1 VKRIVISA
9 LAIGFLLTGCSSR
22 SKLKAPSE
30 QGVSV
35 GDGGDEELFA
45 ETATFEVVAGKPQR
59 LMVGLST
66 KDQRVLAGGSVT
78 FSLSPADTDKT
89 EKPLVINAPF
99 LGLPGMPVVSGTAR
113 IGRPSAGVG
122 VYAANVNIPTAGFWT
137 IDVASADRKL
147 AQTAVEVIAKPQVPA
162 VGDPAPLTK
171 NLTLASPGV
180 QQQWLDS
187 TASVESPADPLLH
200 STVIADA
207 IAAKRPLVIVV
218 STPAYCVSRFCG
230 PVTELIRTRAEKAVG
245 TDLAFVHLEVWRE
258 FEKTVVN
265 KGAAEWIL
273 TNGAQGNEPWVFVV
287 DRDGRIAARFDN
299 VIDEPSLDAA
309 IDAASKVSG

>member
-1 VKRIVISA
+1 MKRILVGI
-9 LAIGFLLTGCSSR
+9 LTVGVTFSGCSGGD
-22 SKLKAPSE
+22 SKPKASSG

-35 GDGGDEELFA
+35 GDAGPNELFA

-78 FSLSPADTDKT
+78 FSLIPADADKSA
-89 EKPLVINAPF
+89 KPLVVNAPF
-99 LGLPGMPVVSGTAR
+99 LGLPGMPVVSGDAR
-113 IGRPSAGVG
+113 IGRPSTGIG
-122 VYAANVNIPTAGFWT
+122 VYATNVTIPTPGFWT
-137 IDVASADRKL
+137 IDIAAADKKV
-147 AQTAVEVIAKPQVPA
+147 AQTAVEVLAKSQVPA
-162 VGDPAPLTK
+162 VGELAPLTK
-171 NLTLASPGV
+171 NLTLTSPGV

-187 TASVESPADPLLH
+187 TASAESPADPLLH

-230 PVTELIRTRAEKAVG
+230 PVTELIRTRGEKAEG

-265 KGAAEWIL
+265 RGAADWIL
-273 TNGAQGNEPWVFVV
+273 ANGAEGREPWVFIVG
-287 DRDGRIAARFDN
+287 RDGRITARFDN
-299 VIDEPSLDAA
+299 VIDEASLDAA
-309 IDAASKVSG
+309 ITAVSK

>member
-1 VKRIVISA
+1 MKRTFIRA
-9 LAIGFLLTGCSSR
+9 LIFGLMFTGCSSDPKPKT
-22 SKLKAPSE
+22 SSE
-30 QGVSV
+30 QGVSA
-35 GDGGDEELFA
+35 GDGGPNELFA

-78 FSLSPADTDKT
+78 FSLTPADSGKPI
-89 EKPLVINAPF
+89 KPLVIDAPF
-99 LGLPGMPVVSGTAR
+99 LGLPGMPVVSGEAR
-113 IGRPSAGVG
+113 IGRPSAGIG
-122 VYAANVNIPTAGFWT
+122 VYAASVNVPTAGFWT

-147 AQTAVEVIAKPQVPA
+147 AQTAFEVLAKPQVPA

-187 TASVESPADPLLH
+187 TASAESPADPLLH

-207 IAAKRPLVIVV
+207 IAAKRPLVIVI

-230 PVTELIRTRAEKAVG
+230 PVTELVRTRAEKAIG

-265 KGAAEWIL
+265 KGAADWIL
-273 TNGAQGNEPWVFVV
+273 TNGAEGREPWVFVV
-287 DRDGRIAARFDN
+287 GRDGRIAARFDN

-309 IDAASKVSG
+309 IAAVAK